1 MREVLIFSSC
11 ARGTAPFSYYL
22 DWFEALRTHPGFAVD
37 VVDMSTRVSL
47 VRGLL
52 RARRRAYDLI
62 VYPYGTYYDNTS
74 NWRRAIFALAGSLR
88 GTKVFFLENEYR
100 LLREK
105 LAFAVTLGAD
115 YVTTQ
120 LPKDVA
126 DRVYGAI
133 VPPSRII
140 PLPHGL
146 PATAALAPAGDEGR
160 DIELSFRG
168 SSFPYYMGHRD
179 RELLVRYFAEN
190 AARLGV
196 RVDLAESTSLDR
208 AAWLRFLARCRGV
221 LGHESGTDYLELHD
235 VTRERVSDYTK
246 ANPGASFEEISRL
259 FFKDYP
265 NPVSGR
271 CVSSRHFEAIAAGA
285 CQILLPGRYNDILR
299 PDEHY
304 LALARDFGNVDD
316 VLARFRDVSER
327 RRMVERT
334 REYVLAEH
342 TLRHRVAA
350 MAAWIGR

>member
-1 MREVLIFSSC
+1 
-11 ARGTAPFSYYL
+11 
-22 DWFEALRTHPGFAVD
+22 
-37 VVDMSTRVSL
+37 
-47 VRGLL
+47 
-52 RARRRAYDLI
+52 
-62 VYPYGTYYDNTS
+62 
-74 NWRRAIFALAGSLR
+74 
-88 GTKVFFLENEYR
+88 
-100 LLREK
+100 
-105 LAFAVTLGAD
+105 
-115 YVTTQ
+115 
-120 LPKDVA
+120 
-126 DRVYGAI
+126 
-133 VPPSRII
+133 
-140 PLPHGL
+140 
-146 PATAALAPAGDEGR
+146 
-160 DIELSFRG
+160 
-168 SSFPYYMGHRD
+168 
-179 RELLVRYFAEN
+179 
-190 AARLGV
+190 
-196 RVDLAESTSLDR
+196 
-208 AAWLRFLARCRGV
+208 V